1 MVDLGYKDFI
11 AETFQAFL
19 APAGTAPDI
28 VERLS
33 AKSLEVLKTQAI
45 KDQLRINGF
54 EVIANGREGLRS
66 RIESEVP
73 KWRDVIAKAGIK
85 PV

>member
-1 MVDLGYKDFI
+1 MVDLGYTDFI

-19 APAGTAPDI
+19 APAKTPPDI

-33 AKSLEVLKTQAI
+33 AKSLEILKTPAI

-54 EVIANGREGLRS
+54 EVIANGREGLRN
-66 RIESEVP
+66 RIEVEVP